1 MRRTHLIAWLLIG
14 LATSAWAQKQV
25 FLPDSIRCYDL
36 NDDNSRWSWQR
47 SAQTDNLVF
56 FWEKGFGNDLSNPPM
71 LNGQPMKVDLENLK
85 QRLEEF
91 YAYFRDT
98 LRFTLPGSKADKYK
112 MMVMLNYSLE
122 GTAYGGTYDDF
133 IGALWVA
140 PNRIQDK
147 KLNCMAHELGH
158 SFQLQIPADSVGE
171 AWGGSGFY
179 EMTSQWMLWL
189 VNPDWLTDENYHFKA
204 FSQAIHKAFLD
215 GENIYR
221 SPYVLQYWANKHGKT
236 CIADL
241 YRAGKRG
248 EDPVITYQR
257 QYGLSQEQFN
267 DEMIDACQHIVTL
280 DLGHAWKETRRYA
293 CTFDT
298 PMQLSADGKG
308 YCPSSKV
315 IPEDYGFN
323 AIRLQPAKAGKKVS
337 AVVKGDA
344 SMRYAFVAVTSDGKA
359 HYGVPVSEGKAT
371 LKMPKGQPVE
381 HLYLVVMGAPTE
393 HKMLTWRNRE
403 PNRQYPYTVKFS
415 GTDVKSTSSI

>member
-1 MRRTHLIAWLLIG
+1 MKKTSLLLVTLFG
-14 LATSAWAQKQV
+14 LATSAIAQKQV

-36 NDDNSRWSWQR
+36 DDDNSRWSWKR
-47 SAQTDNLVF
+47 SAQTENLVF
-56 FWEKGFGNDLSNPPM
+56 FWEKGFGHDLSNPPM
-71 LNGQPMKVDLENLK
+71 LEGKPMKVDLENLK
-85 QRLEEF
+85 ERIESF
-91 YAYFRDT
+91 YAYYRDT

-112 MMVMLNYSLE
+112 MMVMLNYSLD
-122 GTAYGGTYDDF
+122 GTAYGGTYDNF

-158 SFQLQIPADSVGE
+158 SFQLQIPADSVGD

-189 VNPDWLTDENYHFKA
+189 VNPDWLTDENYHFEAYSK
-204 FSQAIHKAFLD
+204 AIHKAYLD

-221 SPYVLQYWANKHGKT
+221 SPYVLQYWAMKRGKT

-248 EDPVITYQR
+248 EDPVITYKR
-257 QYGLSQEQFN
+257 LYGLSQEQFC

-280 DLGHAWKETRRYA
+280 DLGHAWNETRRYA

-298 PMQLSADGKG
+298 PMKPAATKG
-308 YCPSSKV
+308 YYSPTDEV
-315 IPEDYGFN
+315 LPEDYGFS
-323 AIRLQPAKAGKKVS
+323 AIRLQPAKEGKKVS
-337 AVVKGDA
+337 AIVKSDTPL
-344 SMRYAFVAVTSDGKA
+344 RYAFVAVTADGETHYGTPVSTGKA
-359 HYGVPVSEGKAT
+359 AM
-371 LKMPKGQPVE
+371 KMPRGQKVE
-381 HLYLVVMGAPTE
+381 HLYLVVMGAPQE

-403 PNRQYPYTVKFS
+403 PNRQYPYEVKFK
-415 GTDVKSTSSI
+415 GTELNSEF